1 MSSSD
6 SQFDAKDAR
15 RRFTLLL
22 VHAHPDDE
30 CSGTGGLI
38 ARSSQEGH
46 ACVLITCTN
55 GEWGEVNDKK
65 LGDLRPRERAE
76 DRQRLA
82 AVRRA
87 ELEKA
92 AKILGIAHLY
102 PLGYQDSGMAGWDSN
117 QDPAAFQNA
126 SIGEVTGKIVRIIRE
141 HRPDVLV
148 TYNEKGSYGHPD
160 HLMAHRAAMAAA
172 EAAGDPARYPE
183 AGPGPWRIRKIY
195 HTAWPR
201 SRMIRTWRVM
211 RLMGRKTPLD
221 DPDFRIDK
229 FGTADE
235 LITVRVD
242 VRSVLRKKWRALF
255 SHRSQMAGNFFW
267 WFFRI
272 TGRWLY
278 TDESFVCVR
287 SDVPVEKD
295 ETTLFDGL

>member
-1 MSSSD
+1 MQNRNSPGEG
-6 SQFDAKDAR
+6 R
-15 RRFTLLL
+15 RHTLLL

-38 ARSSQEGH
+38 ARSRKEGH
-46 ACVLITCTN
+46 ACILITCTN
-55 GEWGEVNDKK
+55 GEWGEVKDKK

-76 DRQRLA
+76 DRRRLGA
-82 AVRRA
+82 IRKA

-92 AKILGIAHLY
+92 AEILGVTRLCL
-102 PLGYQDSGMAGWDSN
+102 LGYQDSVMEGWDSN
-117 QDPAAFQNA
+117 QDPAAFRNA
-126 SIGEVTGKIVRIIRE
+126 DFEEVTGKIVRLIRE

-148 TYNEKGSYGHPD
+148 TYNEKGGYGHPD

-172 EAAGDPARYPE
+172 DAAGDAGRFPE
-183 AGPGPWRIRKIY
+183 IGPGPWRVRKIY

-201 SRMIRTWRVM
+201 SRMMRVWRIM

-221 DPDFRIDK
+221 DPDFRPGS
-229 FGTADE
+229 FGTEDA
-235 LITVRVD
+235 LITTRVD
-242 VRSVLRKKWRALF
+242 VRPVLRKKWRALF

-278 TDESFVCVR
+278 VEESFVCVR
-287 SDVPVEKD
+287 SDVPVEPP
-295 ETTLFDGL
+295 ERTLFEGLS